1 MSRMRMTA
9 VIQREGELYVALCPE
24 FDVVSQGT
32 TVEEAK
38 SNLIEA
44 LELFLEHADSEEI
57 KNRTKADVFVTSVEV
72 AVA

>member
-1 MSRMRMTA
+1 MTA

>member
-1 MSRMRMTA
+1 MRMTA

>member
-1 MSRMRMTA
+1 MTA
-9 VIQREGELYVALCPE
+9 VIRREGELYVALCPE